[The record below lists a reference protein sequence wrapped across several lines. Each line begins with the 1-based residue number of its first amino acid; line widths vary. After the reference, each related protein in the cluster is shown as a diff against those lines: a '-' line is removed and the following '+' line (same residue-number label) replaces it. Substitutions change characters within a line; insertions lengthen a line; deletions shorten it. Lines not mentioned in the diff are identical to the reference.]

1 MRSTFDI
8 LPADGFDGYVVV
20 GGPVVAL
27 EYLPVLPGPY
37 LSAQHVV
44 IYQLRH
50 QILLLSNPSIH
61 LQSTCQPSFKNLEGK
76 NMP

>member
-1 MRSTFDI
+1 MRGTFDI

-27 EYLPVLPGPY
+27 EDLPVLPCPY

-50 QILLLSNPSIH
+50 QILLLSIHPSTYNP
-61 LQSTCQPSFKNLEGK
+61 PVNLVLK
-76 NMP
+76 I

>member
-1 MRSTFDI
+1 MRGTFDI

-27 EYLPVLPGPY
+27 KDLPVLPGPY

-50 QILLLSNPSIH
+50 QILLLSIHPSTYNP
-61 LQSTCQPSFKNLEGK
+61 PVNLVLK
-76 NMP
+76 I